1 MHRHLLHNAVFWE
14 YVLVQTHPS
23 PRGYTQGPDQ
33 KTTGGKREREKNS
46 CRHNQMSHRSAV
58 LLCTV
63 CLSVIYLVFT
73 VAALCM
79 KTDRRVCIDRWKV
92 CVIRIKTRQAEM
104 LKVNRLR
111 CASCVVDDSCH
122 QRLLLHLTRFAQ
134 TREILCSPTPPRINS
149 HGVVAAL
156 LFGFEEAHGEESACL
171 QTQHEYDAAYEA
183 GHVELG
189 LGELGGGV
197 GVAVITLRERT
208 QNSLVVL
215 YIYKFIK
222 C

>member
-1 MHRHLLHNAVFWE
+1 MQYFGNMSSYKH
-14 YVLVQTHPS
+14 THP
-23 PRGYTQGPDQ
+23 PGGTHRDQ
-33 KTTGGKREREKNS
+33 TKKTTGGKRERGKNS

-58 LLCTV
+58 LLCIV

-215 YIYKFIK
+215 YIYIYIFIK

>member
-1 MHRHLLHNAVFWE
+1 MITKQLHKILQKSKSCLIVHLTHWSWTVNTAVSSCTDTCYTMQYFGNMSS
-14 YVLVQTHPS
+14 YKHTHP
-23 PRGYTQGPDQ
+23 PGGTHRDQ
-33 KTTGGKREREKNS
+33 TKKTTGGKRERGKNS

-171 QTQHEYDAAYEA
+171 QTQH
-183 GHVELG
+183 
-189 LGELGGGV
+189 
-197 GVAVITLRERT
+197 
-208 QNSLVVL
+208 
-215 YIYKFIK
+215 
-222 C
+222 